1 MGMEA
6 PMKTELSAEERRA
19 AIAAFIAQHGV
30 QRCPTA
36 CVVPT
41 QAAIPAA
48 DRTALEDYALGKE
61 QTRRAKTLARLRALG
76 LPDPLPTGEEPVLP
90 GSARSTAPAREAAER
105 KTPGRVRREPRGSAG
120 TGRCRRSVPP
130 PP

>member
-6 PMKTELSAEERRA
+6 PMKTEPSAEERRA

-30 QRCPTA
+30 KRCPTA

-48 DRTALEDYALGKE
+48 DRTALKDYALGRE
-61 QTRRAKTLARLRALG
+61 EARRAKALARLRALG
-76 LPDPLPTGEEPVLP
+76 LPASGEPVLP
-90 GSARSTAPAREAAER
+90 GSTRSMAPAREAAER
-105 KTPGRVRREPRGSAG
+105 KTPGRVRREPRGSAE
-120 TGRCRRSVPP
+120 TGRCRRSAPP